1 MESPRSQPRID
12 AYIAKA
18 QPFAQPILQH
28 VRALWA
34 KHCPDGQE
42 AIKWGSPSLVYKGKI
57 MCGMAAFKEH
67 ATFGFWHG
75 EAVEGTERKPGA
87 MGSFGRLTSIADLP
101 AEAALAKMFAKS
113 KALIDAGVKP
123 PHMDGRGK
131 HPKPAIEM
139 TPPFQ
144 KALDAAPAAKA
155 AYESFAP
162 SAQREYLEWII
173 DAKRDETRDKRI
185 AQAVEWLAEGKK
197 RHWKYE
203 NC

>member
-1 MESPRSQPRID
+1 
-12 AYIAKA
+12 
-18 QPFAQPILQH
+18 
-28 VRALWA
+28 
-34 KHCPDGQE
+34 
-42 AIKWGSPSLVYKGKI
+42 
-57 MCGMAAFKEH
+57 
-67 ATFGFWHG
+67 
-75 EAVEGTERKPGA
+75 

-101 AEAALAKMFAKS
+101 AEAALAQMFAKS

-123 PHMDGRGK
+123 PHMAGRGK
-131 HPKPAIEM
+131 HLKPRLEM

-144 KALDAAPAAKA
+144 AALDAHPDARKTF
-155 AYESFAP
+155 ESFSP

-197 RHWKYE
+197 RNWKYE